1 MCDEWGV
8 RMCWLILHPVLKS
21 LLSLE
26 NHAKR
31 KKKKKS
37 TSRKANHRVFYNLLL
52 FSAPLL
58 AMDAAFITVKGYR
71 NEFHV

>member
-1 MCDEWGV
+1 MCDESGV
-8 RMCWLILHPVLKS
+8 GMCWLILHPVLKS

-26 NHAKR
+26 NHA
-31 KKKKKS
+31 KKKKS

>member
-1 MCDEWGV
+1 MLV
-8 RMCWLILHPVLKS
+8 QIK
-21 LLSLE
+21 LLP
-26 NHAKR
+26 NVPTINDYNAKK